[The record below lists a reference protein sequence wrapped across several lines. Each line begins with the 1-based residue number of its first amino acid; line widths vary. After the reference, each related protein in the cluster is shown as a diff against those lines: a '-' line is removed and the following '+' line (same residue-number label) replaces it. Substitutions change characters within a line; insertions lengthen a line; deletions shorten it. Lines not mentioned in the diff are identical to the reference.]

1 MKRVP
6 VSTSSWFP
14 VKIKTRRQRRNALF
28 SQKYAPYIMV
38 APFVLSFLLFF
49 LYPIINTVIMSFQE
63 IYPGQRNF
71 VGLENYYKL
80 LNPQFYTAVFNT
92 AVYTLWTLIILIPVP
107 LVLAVILHSKLT
119 PFSSVFRSALFIPAL
134 TSVIVAGVVFRLIF
148 GESESSL
155 ANALLVKLGF
165 SPQQWMMQ
173 WDTGMFLMVL
183 LASWRWMGVNVLY
196 FLAGLQN
203 IPKELYEAAEMDG
216 AGPLMKF
223 FRITLPLLKPV
234 TVYVLTI
241 SIYGGFRMFEESF
254 VYWQNHSP
262 GDIGLTIT
270 GYLYMQGF
278 ENFDLGF
285 GAAIGLVL
293 LLIVLTLNFV
303 QLKFFGVFR
312 KEDG

>member
-1 MKRVP
+1 MERAS
-6 VSTSSWFP
+6 VSRPSRFSLKFRGG
-14 VKIKTRRQRRNALF
+14 KRRNNVLF

-71 VGLENYYKL
+71 VGLENYAKL

-107 LVLAVILHSKLT
+107 LVLAVILNSKLT
-119 PFSSVFRSALFIPAL
+119 PLRSVFRSALFIPAL

-155 ANALLVKLGF
+155 ANEVMALLGF
-165 SPQQWMMQ
+165 SPKQWMMH
-173 WDTGMFLMVL
+173 WNTGMFLMVL

-203 IPKELYEAAEMDG
+203 IPKELYEAAEIDG

-293 LLIVLTLNFV
+293 LLIVLTLNFI
-303 QLKFFGVFR
+303 QLKFFGVFS

>member
-1 MKRVP
+1 
-6 VSTSSWFP
+6 
-14 VKIKTRRQRRNALF
+14 
-28 SQKYAPYIMV
+28 MV